1 MRQTVGVADAFPIV
15 IIGVSLAAIVVAV
28 AVALASG
35 GLYDRIGAGMFSMD
49 REEPGGGSKGPPL
62 DSPQARAEAAEE
74 IRQLVEAKSAR
85 RVARGQTPL
94 DVDAEIAALSQPAG
108 PTGVDAELRAEVR
121 QLVVARNERRVR
133 RGQEPLDV
141 EAEVDRQL
149 REFGG

>member
-1 MRQTVGVADAFPIV
+1 MRQTVGVADAFPVV
-15 IIGVSLAAIVVAV
+15 IIGVSIIAIVVAV
-28 AVALASG
+28 VVSLMSG
-35 GLYDRIGAGMFSMD
+35 GLYDRIGAGMFSLD
-49 REEPGGGSKGPPL
+49 HEDPKKGPPP

-85 RVARGQTPL
+85 RVARGEAPL
-94 DVDAEIAALSQPAG
+94 DVEKEIAALTQAEAPQA
-108 PTGVDAELRAEVR
+108 DAELRAEVR

-149 REFGG
+149 RDLGA